1 MIEIPELM
9 SNNDLQQLM
18 SAIEHDTDY
27 TFNKNGLAIEI
38 TNDEDGWHC
47 HLNYA
52 EPTQKEVG
60 EFTEY
65 CESLDDEIFVGICE
79 YIGHDGLN
87 RIQDCLDSDNIE
99 SVRSAIQFFKN
110 NAKDYVNNKIKEYED
125 VLKTL

>member
-1 MIEIPELM
+1 
-9 SNNDLQQLM
+9 M
-18 SAIEHDTDY
+18 SAIDHDEDY
-27 TFNKNGLAIEI
+27 TFNKNGLAIKI

-52 EPTQKEVG
+52 EPTQKEVD

-65 CESLDDEIFVGICE
+65 CEALDDEVFVGICE